1 MTYRQFLKSR
11 EEIKKMSIDLYADM
25 GMGDEAEDQAMKE
38 WPEFFEVD
46 NIPPVRKSELKSK
59 PRLNNF

>member
-25 GMGDEAEDQAMKE
+25 GIDDDVEVMTE
-38 WPEFFEVD
+38 WPEFFEVN
-46 NIPPVRKSELKSK
+46 NIPMVRMSELKSK